1 MQIKRV
7 ARLGVLPALAAMT
20 LTATNARAADI
31 KWHSSLPAAQAEAKK
46 TKRPIL
52 VYFSTTWC
60 GPCKEMKRTTF
71 KDAKVVA
78 ESRKWTMVQIDAE
91 KQEKVA
97 AKYKVDGYPT
107 TIILKPNGAGVARAE
122 GGMSASGFLK
132 WMKSK
137 YAAAKK

>member
-1 MQIKRV
+1 MQIKKI
-7 ARLGVLPALAAMT
+7 ARLGVLPALATMT
-20 LTATNARAADI
+20 LGANTAHAADI
-31 KWHSSLPAAQAEAKK
+31 KWHSSLSAAQAQAKK
-46 TKRPIL
+46 TKRPLL
-52 VYFSTTWC
+52 VYFSTSWC

-71 KDAKVVA
+71 KDAKVIA

-91 KQEKVA
+91 KQESVA

-107 TIILKPNGAGVARAE
+107 MIILKPNGASVSRAE
-122 GGMSASGFLK
+122 GGMGASGFLN

>member
-1 MQIKRV
+1 MQIKKII
-7 ARLGVLPALAAMT
+7 RLGVLPALAAMT
-20 LTATNARAADI
+20 LGAGSARAADI
-31 KWHSSLPAAQAEAKK
+31 KWHSSLSAAQAEAKK
-46 TKRPIL
+46 TKRPVL

-78 ESRKWTMVQIDAE
+78 ESRRWTMVQIDAE
-91 KQEKVA
+91 KQEKIA

-107 TIILKPNGAGVARAE
+107 MILLKPNGATVSRAE
-122 GGMSASGFLK
+122 GGMSAGGFLN

>member
-1 MQIKRV
+1 MQMRTFV
-7 ARLGVLPALAAMT
+7 RLGVLPALAAMT
-20 LTATNARAADI
+20 LGAGSARAADI
-31 KWHSSLPAAQAEAKK
+31 KWHSSLSTAQAEAKK
-46 TKRPIL
+46 TKRPLL
-52 VYFSTTWC
+52 VYFSTSWC

-91 KQEKVA
+91 KQA
-97 AKYKVDGYPT
+97 SIADKYKVDGYPT
-107 TIILKPNGAGVARAE
+107 MIILKPSGAAVARAE
-122 GGMSASGFLK
+122 SGMSASGFLN